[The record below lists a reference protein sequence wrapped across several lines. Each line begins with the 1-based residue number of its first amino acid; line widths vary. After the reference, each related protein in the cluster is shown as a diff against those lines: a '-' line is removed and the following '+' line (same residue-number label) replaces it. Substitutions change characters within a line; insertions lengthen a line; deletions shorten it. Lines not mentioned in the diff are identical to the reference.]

1 MDLCVF
7 DIFIFILFLIKMD
20 QEAMSV
26 LTVLIFR

>member
-7 DIFIFILFLIKMD
+7 DIYFLISLIQMD

-26 LTVLIFR
+26 LTIEI

>member
-7 DIFIFILFLIKMD
+7 DIFLIFFNIQMD

-26 LTVLIFR
+26 LTVLIF

>member
-7 DIFIFILFLIKMD
+7 NIFYFLVFIQMD

-26 LTVLIFR
+26 LTVMIF